1 MIIVTLW
8 WQFLSHQVTWSCVII
23 WALTRPPWWIKG
35 CRNGRPLRAQIVV
48 QDNLHQ
54 SFKPIKLSKVLSD
67 FQVNFNPL
75 YYVEA
80 AGVNPRSGDTRLV
93 SSQQEEKWERQHFG
107 EFFLGKWLEHFKSI
121 HFSFF
126 LSIISLYFCE
136 NHLLS

>member
-1 MIIVTLW
+1 MDDH
-8 WQFLSHQVTWSCVII
+8 FEPRLSYKITSTSH
-23 WALTRPPWWIKG
+23 
-35 CRNGRPLRAQIVV
+35 
-48 QDNLHQ
+48 

-107 EFFLGKWLEHFKSI
+107 EFFLGK
-121 HFSFF
+121 
-126 LSIISLYFCE
+126 
-136 NHLLS
+136 